1 MRDYYFRYLQDYL
14 TDQDDPR
21 MNDEEFIRDRADY
34 AASVYEGEA
43 RAGTIA
49 PGEVAIKVLME
60 GID

>member
-1 MRDYYFRYLQDYL
+1 MKDYYFRYLQDYL
-14 TDQDDPR
+14 TEQDDPR

-34 AASVYEGEA
+34 AASVHEGET